1 MNAQLYRYL
10 VACVL
15 QHRHCKRIG
24 QSLSFLFDTLYVVLQ
39 GISETFSATGTEN
52 VSIYRAPM
60 RQHDP
65 KAELA
70 GNMRHFCKVSAFA
83 I

>member
-10 VACVL
+10 VAFVL
-15 QHRHCKRIG
+15 QHWHCKRIG

-70 GNMRHFCKVSAFA
+70 DNMRHFCKVSAFA

>member
-1 MNAQLYRYL
+1 MLR
-10 VACVL
+10 
-15 QHRHCKRIG
+15 HRHCKRID
-24 QSLSFLFDTLYVVLQ
+24 QSLSFLFDTLTGADDKSCVVMQ

-70 GNMRHFCKVSAFA
+70 GNMRHFCKVSA
-83 I
+83 